1 MTEMKTVFLVGY
13 MGCGKTTLGVALAR
27 VMRRRFIDLDEEVE
41 REQGRTVKEI
51 FTEQGEDAFRALE
64 KEALRR
70 VATVDGAIVACGG
83 GTPCVDGAME
93 LMNGV
98 GVTVWLDANAKR
110 IAARLCLPE
119 EKVKRPQVAALH
131 DDEVPA
137 LVAQGLAERTPYY
150 SQAVLRFDSTFL
162 ESADQIE
169 ASARSL
175 AALLE
180 AYSIERAK

>member
-1 MTEMKTVFLVGY
+1 METVFLVGY
-13 MGCGKTTLGVALAR
+13 MGCGKTTLGVALAH
-27 VMRRRFIDLDEEVE
+27 VMRRRFIDLDEMIE

-51 FTEQGEDAFRALE
+51 FNEQGEDAFRVLE
-64 KEALRR
+64 QDALRR
-70 VATVDGAIVACGG
+70 VATTGGAIVACGG

-98 GVTVWLDANAKR
+98 GVTVWLDASVER
-110 IAARLCLPE
+110 IVARLCLPE

-137 LVAQGLAERTPYY
+137 LVSRGLAERTPYY
-150 SQAVLRFDSTFL
+150 SQAALRFDSTFL
-162 ESADQIE
+162 ESEAQIE
-169 ASARSL
+169 ASAHSL

-180 AYSIERAK
+180 AYSFERAK